1 MTGQEWMTAFAAR
14 LGVEPPDQA
23 TIDELLELASVAAHA
38 SERLA
43 APLSCWL
50 VGAAGLSAGD
60 ALTAARALADET
72 A

>member
-14 LGVEPPDQA
+14 LGAEPPDQG

-50 VGAAGLSAGD
+50 VGAAGVSAAD
-60 ALTAARALADET
+60 ALAAAKALADE
-72 A
+72 AP